1 MTRQFF
7 EHRIPYLTTRIELES
22 YNETYIGTG
31 FFYEAPISLGDGV
44 DRAKLFLISNRH
56 VFLDSEGRFDPK
68 GKVTISLNRKKEDGV
83 PDYGNIIEDII
94 DFNGINYKTLYFS
107 HPNPDVDLA
116 CIDVSRFTH
125 TDAYVTS
132 IDDNI
137 LKPIN
142 YDKVAVG
149 SEVIFVGYPDGR
161 YDTVNN
167 LPLIRK
173 GWIASM
179 PNVDFNGRGQVVID
193 AQIFQGS
200 SGSPVFVDWDGKYSL
215 LGVVSQTMVCDSELQ
230 TLPTNIPWSEVV
242 EESQAEEILGVEE
255 ALGLGIV
262 IKQRH
267 VQELI
272 DYTVAEVIRR
282 VSSNT

>member
-7 EHRIPYLTTRIELES
+7 EHIIPYLTARIELES

-31 FFYEAPISLGDGV
+31 FFYMAPISLGNGV
-44 DRAKLFLISNRH
+44 DRAKLFLISNKH

-83 PDYGNIIEDII
+83 PDYGNVIKNII
-94 DFNGINYKTLYFS
+94 DFNQVSYETLYFP
-107 HPNPDVDLA
+107 HPNPGVDLA
-116 CIDVSRFTH
+116 CLDVSKFTH
-125 TDAYVTS
+125 TDAFITT

-137 LKPIN
+137 LKPID
-142 YDKVAVG
+142 YAKVAVG
-149 SEVIFVGYPDGR
+149 STVIFVGYPDGR
-161 YDTVNN
+161 YDIVNN

-179 PNVDFNGRGQVVID
+179 PNIDFNGRGQVVID

-215 LGVVSQTMVCDSELQ
+215 LGVVSETMIRDSELQ
-230 TLPTNIPWSEVV
+230 TLSTNVPWSEGV
-242 EESQAEEILGVEE
+242 EESKAEETLGVEE
-255 ALGLGIV
+255 VLGLGIV
-262 IKQRH
+262 IKQQH

-272 DYTVAEVIRR
+272 DYTVGEVIRR